1 MKRTVVSLLAL
12 AIIAGTASVAS
23 AVPPIL
29 RPGTKPMWAGAGLG
43 PVIKAKDLPTQFMLQ
58 QTFGYHFSGT
68 ATGPAI
74 AIDLREGFGDNFI
87 TFQVM
92 PRFVWD
98 IQLLD
103 GVGFYLSPSGGF
115 GYQLLSFDGPSDPA
129 HGFVIDMAIEGKLI
143 LGDMGYVFLRPFGME
158 ISYGEICASAGP
170 FGTVCAS
177 ETFLRIEMMM
187 IGGGITF

>member
-12 AIIAGTASVAS
+12 AIIAGTATVAS

-74 AIDLREGFGDNFI
+74 AIDLREGFGDDFI
-87 TFQVM
+87 TFQIM

-98 IQLLD
+98 IQLID
-103 GVGFYLSPSGGF
+103 GVGFYLSPSAGLA
-115 GYQLLSFDGPSDPA
+115 YLLVANGETA
-129 HGFVIDMAIEGKLI
+129 HGFTFNAAIEGKLV
-143 LGDMGYVFLRPFGME
+143 LGDFGYVFLRPFGLN
-158 ISYGEICASAGP
+158 IGYAEICIDLGP
-170 FGTVCAS
+170 LGSRCEGDSYVR
-177 ETFLRIEMMM
+177 LEMMM